1 MTGISWGDVW
11 WAEVP
16 HAGRRP
22 VVVLTRPEAI
32 ESLPVVLVAP
42 ATTNVRHLPTEV
54 HLDADDGMPLPCV
67 INLDTPELVPK
78 GILVDRITRL
88 GDARMMDVCRALA
101 TATNC

>member
-1 MTGISWGDVW
+1 
-11 WAEVP
+11 
-16 HAGRRP
+16 
-22 VVVLTRPEAI
+22 
-32 ESLPVVLVAP
+32 
-42 ATTNVRHLPTEV
+42 
-54 HLDADDGMPLPCV
+54 MPLPCV